1 MTPDVREPGRGI
13 NIFIDDEP
21 PITGARIK
29 VIGVGGGGGNA
40 VNRMIDAGIE
50 GIEFVVANTDL
61 QALKRSR
68 ASTKIQ
74 LGGRLTKGLGAG
86 ADPEVGRQAALEDT
100 DKIIEVLEGSDMVF
114 VTTGLGGGTGTGG
127 APIVASLATELGA
140 LTVAVVT
147 KPFQFEGR
155 RRLQQAEQ
163 GLSELHESVDT
174 VITIPNER
182 LFSAVAQGA
191 SFADAFK
198 AADDVLRQ
206 AVQGISDLITVPGLI
221 NLDFAD
227 VRTIMQ
233 GMGMALMGT
242 GYARG
247 ENRAVEATQEAIS
260 SPLLEEA
267 SIAGARGVLINIT
280 GGHDLTL
287 FEVNEAATIVRRE
300 ADEDA
305 NIIFGHVIDESM
317 ADAMK
322 ITVIATGF
330 RREAAIASAASVG
343 HMPITTPPRHAPR
356 PPDEYPGHHPNPKR
370 QDDLDVPTF
379 IRKKAD

>member
-1 MTPDVREPGRGI
+1 
-13 NIFIDDEP
+13 
-21 PITGARIK
+21 
-29 VIGVGGGGGNA
+29 
-40 VNRMIDAGIE
+40 
-50 GIEFVVANTDL
+50 
-61 QALKRSR
+61 
-68 ASTKIQ
+68 
-74 LGGRLTKGLGAG
+74 LGAG
-86 ADPEVGRQAALEDT
+86 SDPEVCRQAALEDT
-100 DKIIEVLEGSDMVF
+100 DKIIEVLEGADMVF

-147 KPFQFEGR
+147 KPFLFEGR
-155 RRLQQAEQ
+155 RRLQQAEH

-182 LFSAVAQGA
+182 LFGAVPQGA

-267 SIAGARGVLINIT
+267 SIKGARGVLINIT

-287 FEVNEAATIVRRE
+287 CEVNEAASIVRAE

-305 NIIFGHVIDESM
+305 NIIFGHVIDETM

-330 RREAAIASAASVG
+330 RREVATASVAAG
-343 HMPITTPPRHAPR
+343 AQMPIPSPPRYAPR
-356 PPDEYPGHHPNPKR
+356 SPEEFPASHASSKR
-370 QDDLDVPTF
+370 VDDLDVPTF